1 MNKLLS
7 ILLIGSIL
15 FFAYAVFVLVKDIY
29 EKRNSSDNSANI
41 IRDVPQE
48 ISKEPSERSLKVASL
63 IFVYSDKK
71 QQTELIKIWAKGSGD
86 VKDAIRNLAISLDE
100 DPENLALIEA
110 TLEVYNQQKN
120 SRGKSFINCTSSTY
134 GNYTYTN
141 CF

>member
-71 QQTELIKIWAKGSGD
+71 QQTELIKIWAKGRPR
-86 VKDAIRNLAISLDE
+86 KF
-100 DPENLALIEA
+100 
-110 TLEVYNQQKN
+110 
-120 SRGKSFINCTSSTY
+120 SFN
-134 GNYTYTN
+134 
-141 CF
+141 